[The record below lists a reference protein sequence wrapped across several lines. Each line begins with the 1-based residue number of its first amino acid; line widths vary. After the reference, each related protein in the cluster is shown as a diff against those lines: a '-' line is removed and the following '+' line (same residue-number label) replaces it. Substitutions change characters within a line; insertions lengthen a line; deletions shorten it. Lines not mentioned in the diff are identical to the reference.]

1 MLTSSPSENEIDPDR
16 GALERTAAGDVE
28 AFGAIV
34 ERHEARLYR
43 LCFSM
48 LGDREEAREATQD
61 AFLKAFRGAPSWKPR
76 GRVYTW
82 LYRIAVN
89 GCLNRLRRRKLAH
102 FLGFGDLAAA
112 SEDEAGEWDPADDGP
127 SAERR
132 LADRRAWL
140 RTRRAVEALPANQRA
155 VLVLAKFEGLSY
167 REIAETLE
175 ITPGAVESRLFRA
188 MRRLENQLA
197 ENSA

>member
-1 MLTSSPSENEIDPDR
+1 MASPSEIDPDR
-16 GALERTAAGDVE
+16 SALERTAAGDAE
-28 AFGAIV
+28 SFGAIV
-34 ERHEARLYR
+34 ERHEGRLYR
-43 LCFSM
+43 LCLSM

-61 AFLKAFRGAPSWKPR
+61 AFLKAFRGAASWRPR

-102 FLGFGDLAAA
+102 FLGFGDIGPA
-112 SEDEAGEWDPADDGP
+112 SEDEAGEWDPADGGP
-127 SAERR
+127 SAEQR
-132 LADRRAWL
+132 LLDRRAWM
-140 RTRRAVEALPANQRA
+140 RTRRAVEALPANQQA

-188 MRRLENQLA
+188 MRRLEVNLA
-197 ENSA
+197 EDSA

>member
-1 MLTSSPSENEIDPDR
+1 DL
-16 GALERTAAGDVE
+16 V
-28 AFGAIV
+28 
-34 ERHEARLYR
+34 
-43 LCFSM
+43 
-48 LGDREEAREATQD
+48 
-61 AFLKAFRGAPSWKPR
+61 
-76 GRVYTW
+76 
-82 LYRIAVN
+82 AVS
-89 GCLNRLRRRKLAH
+89 
-102 FLGFGDLAAA
+102 D
-112 SEDEAGEWDPADDGP
+112 DEAAEWDPADGGP

-132 LADRRAWL
+132 LVDRRAWL

-188 MRRLENQLA
+188 MRRLESQLA